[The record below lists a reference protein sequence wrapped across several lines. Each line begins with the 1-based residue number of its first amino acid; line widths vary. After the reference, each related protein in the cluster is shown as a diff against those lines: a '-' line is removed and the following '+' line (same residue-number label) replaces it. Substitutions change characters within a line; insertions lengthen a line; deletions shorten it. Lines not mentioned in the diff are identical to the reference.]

1 VRVVVQLFA
10 TLSAYRPGGARGDD
24 VTLDVRD
31 GATVR
36 EVVQFLEIPPDLDCM
51 RVVNGRDAPFDQRLV
66 EGDVL
71 SIFPPLAGG

>member
-1 VRVVVQLFA
+1 MRVVVQLFA
-10 TLSAYRPGGARGDD
+10 TLSAYRPGGARGND

-31 GATVR
+31 GTTVH
-36 EVVQFLEIPPDLDCM
+36 EVVQFLKIPPHLDYM
-51 RVVNGRDAPFDQRLV
+51 RVVNGQDAESDQRLV